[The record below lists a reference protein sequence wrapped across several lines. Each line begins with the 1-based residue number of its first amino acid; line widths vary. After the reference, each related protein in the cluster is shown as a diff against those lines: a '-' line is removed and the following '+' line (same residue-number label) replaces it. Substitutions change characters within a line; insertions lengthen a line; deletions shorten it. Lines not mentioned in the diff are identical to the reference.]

1 MFLEEESDS
10 SSASDSKDRSAI
22 DALVNAANEAP
33 EEDVDYAS
41 AYPNQDAMSPMEDA
55 TDDEDSEDSE
65 ESQDKPLSDYD
76 LSDAENY
83 FNRQNGAVVCRK
95 CGLTGHRAAEC
106 PNVKTLDPCF
116 QCAQTDHLAKD
127 CPTNICR
134 QSMCVCRVIV

>member
-10 SSASDSKDRSAI
+10 SSASDSKDSSAI

-55 TDDEDSEDSE
+55 TDDEDSENSG

>member
-10 SSASDSKDRSAI
+10 SSASDSKDSSAI
-22 DALVNAANEAP
+22 DALVNAVNEAP

-55 TDDEDSEDSE
+55 TDDEDSEDSKG
-65 ESQDKPLSDYD
+65 SQDKPLSDYD

>member
-1 MFLEEESDS
+1 MVFLEEESDS
-10 SSASDSKDRSAI
+10 SSASDSKDSSAI

-55 TDDEDSEDSE
+55 TDDEDSE